1 VPMAREVEGR
11 EDVAVFAR
19 VADCVRPLHLVLHAF
34 PLDPQLPGLAA
45 VTDPRR
51 MAGLLEPAL
60 PSSLRGLT
68 LQDCSAEV
76 VRYVAGHRCVLRY
89 ELLWRLEPS
98 RRTVKQVLY
107 GKAYADER
115 GALIGPTVTAFR
127 EHVRTRTGGSFP
139 FLLPRFEG
147 YLPGQRLALLEA
159 LPGTPLLSTLV
170 REHVAGGTPLTS
182 RPLTAETALRACARI
197 AAALHASTVPGSAI
211 PGGHPRTLTGEVVR
225 LRAEVEAIAALA
237 PTLART
243 VHARLDDAAA
253 AAREEPM
260 AFGPAHGDLTPS
272 EVLFDGPISSLF
284 DLDSAC
290 VAEPALDVGGFL
302 AHLDVVTT
310 RAWHAAG
317 HAADDPGQGR
327 GEALDQ
333 IFLQEYLRSG
343 GGDVDQGALAARL
356 AAYRTVTLA
365 QVAVRSW
372 CQLKPDRV
380 RAAITLLEHPQPAG
394 REHAR
399 AGNPE

>member
-1 VPMAREVEGR
+1 
-11 EDVAVFAR
+11 
-19 VADCVRPLHLVLHAF
+19 VRRLHLVLHAF
-34 PLDPQLPGLAA
+34 PLDPELPGLAA
-45 VTDPRR
+45 ATDPRR

-89 ELLWRLEPS
+89 ELLWRLDPS
-98 RRTVKQVLY
+98 RRTIKQVLY

-127 EHVRTRTGGSFP
+127 EHVRTRKGGSFP

-147 YLPGQRLALLEA
+147 YLPGLRLALLEA
-159 LPGTPLLSTLV
+159 LPGTPLLPTLV
-170 REHVAGGTPLTS
+170 REHAAGGPPVTA
-182 RPLTAETALRACARI
+182 RPLTAESALRACARI
-197 AAALHASTVPGSAI
+197 AAALHSSTVPGAGI

-225 LRAEVEAIAALA
+225 LRAEVEAVAPLAPALA
-237 PTLART
+237 RR

-253 AAREEPM
+253 AAREEPLS
-260 AFGPAHGDLTPS
+260 FGPAHGDLTPS

-290 VAEPALDVGGFL
+290 LAEPALDIGGFL
-302 AHLDVVTT
+302 GHLGVVTT
-310 RAWHAAG
+310 RARHG
-317 HAADDPGQGR
+317 SLHDPGDGQR
-327 GEALDQ
+327 EPLERV
-333 IFLQEYLRSG
+333 FLQEYQRAG
-343 GGDVDQGALAARL
+343 GGGVDRGALEARL

-372 CQLKPDRV
+372 CQLKPDRL
-380 RAAITLLEHPQPAG
+380 RAAVELLEEPDAVGVQ
-394 REHAR
+394 RAR
-399 AGNPE
+399 AANRG

>member
-1 VPMAREVEGR
+1 
-11 EDVAVFAR
+11 
-19 VADCVRPLHLVLHAF
+19 
-34 PLDPQLPGLAA
+34 
-45 VTDPRR
+45 
-51 MAGLLEPAL
+51 
-60 PSSLRGLT
+60 
-68 LQDCSAEV
+68 
-76 VRYVAGHRCVLRY
+76 
-89 ELLWRLEPS
+89 
-98 RRTVKQVLY
+98 
-107 GKAYADER
+107 
-115 GALIGPTVTAFR
+115 
-127 EHVRTRTGGSFP
+127 
-139 FLLPRFEG
+139 
-147 YLPGQRLALLEA
+147 
-159 LPGTPLLSTLV
+159 
-170 REHVAGGTPLTS
+170 
-182 RPLTAETALRACARI
+182 
-197 AAALHASTVPGSAI
+197 
-211 PGGHPRTLTGEVVR
+211 
-225 LRAEVEAIAALA
+225 
-237 PTLART
+237 
-243 VHARLDDAAA
+243 
-253 AAREEPM
+253 M

-399 AGNPE
+399 AGNLE